1 MKPWVKV
8 LIVTV
13 IIAAPAMVLGR
24 VIWPPAEGGPEPS
37 GAQLPFFLFLAL
49 MESILLGLGIS
60 FLAFG
65 LPAVRRVSADSGL
78 RAWVMYLA
86 IGWLMVSWWPHDNMH
101 IHNGENMQGL
111 LYIEY
116 GFHLTLML
124 TGIILAYCFLS
135 ILREGSGK
143 PAVVR

>member
-13 IIAAPAMVLGR
+13 IVAAPAMVLGR

>member
-13 IIAAPAMVLGR
+13 IVAAPAMVLGR

-49 MESILLGLGIS
+49 LESILLGLGIS

-65 LPAVRRVSADSGL
+65 LPVVRRLSADSGF
-78 RAWVMYLA
+78 RAWAMYLA

-116 GFHLTLML
+116 GFHVTLML

>member
-1 MKPWVKV
+1 MKV